1 MNISELEKRL
11 EIHGKVVKCTM
22 AAPFNTETE
31 VCYMKSKKRST
42 KKIISLMAAAAVLA
56 CLATAFAVGGL
67 SGWYSGSTA
76 RIDSI
81 EDSAAL
87 TETLG
92 FEPVL
97 IEEFENGY
105 SYSSGNAVDN
115 SITDDDGS
123 VKEEF
128 KSAFF
133 IYEKDGDELWFS
145 QDRSDSVNV
154 EKGELVSSVDGIDIY
169 YCSYRNKIVPAD
181 YEKTAEDI
189 AAEESGELIFSW
201 GSDRVRESVV
211 QSAEWRMGD
220 IACCLVQ
227 MDGALSAHEL
237 TAMAEEAIK
246 TK

>member
-56 CLATAFAVGGL
+56 CLATAFAAGGL
-67 SGWYSGSTA
+67 GGWYSGSSA
-76 RIDSI
+76 GIDSI

-115 SITDDDGS
+115 TITDDDGS

-133 IYEKDGDELWFS
+133 TYEKDGDEVWFS
-145 QDRSDSVNV
+145 QDRSTGINV
-154 EKGELVSSVDGIDIY
+154 EKGELMSSVDGIDIY
-169 YCSYRNKIVPAD
+169 YYSYKNKIVPAD
-181 YEKTAEDI
+181 YVMSAEDI

-201 GSDRVRESVV
+201 GSDTVRQFVV
-211 QSAEWRMGD
+211 QAVEWRSGG
-220 IACCLVQ
+220 IAYMLMQ
-227 MDGALSAHEL
+227 TDGALTADEL
-237 TAMAEEAIK
+237 IAMAKEVIAAS
-246 TK
+246 